1 MKIIHNTYIGFR
13 CPNTLKEK
21 MIAYANDNH
30 IHVSQLIRSAVVKM
44 LKDGVS
50 DSPVEETSTS
60 NNGWIVQG
68 R

>member
-44 LKDGVS
+44 LKEGAS
-50 DSPVEETSTS
+50 DSPVEETSPS
-60 NNGWIVQG
+60 KNGWIVQG